1 MWQTLRVV
9 TRARSFLKS
18 AATVDDTGC
27 MIEHE
32 WQQLRDNPDWALVLT
47 TYATLTAEALAE
59 RPPTQQ
65 EQSEDVRAA
74 SQSEVGDADQVLLQ
88 DPSTAPSET
97 ARNTGWIC
105 RLTEIE
111 GLSSGRLST
120 IHGQLIA
127 FGFLNFE
134 LTNRTTGMRYQVTS
148 LGRRCLRWLAA
159 DTEVSAETSASD
171 KQAA

>member
-9 TRARSFLKS
+9 TGARPFLKS

-32 WQQLRDNPDWALVLT
+32 WQQLRDNPDWAQVLT
-47 TYATLTAEALAE
+47 AYATLADEALAE
-59 RPPTQQ
+59 RPPT
-65 EQSEDVRAA
+65 EKNTSENVRAA
-74 SQSEVGDADQVLLQ
+74 SQPEGDAADQGLLPAQ
-88 DPSTAPSET
+88 STTPSE
-97 ARNTGWIC
+97 AGRDTGWIC

-111 GLSSGRLST
+111 GVSSSRLST
-120 IHGQLIA
+120 IHGKLIA

-148 LGRRCLRWLAA
+148 LGRRCLRWLAT
-159 DTEVSAETSASD
+159 DTGVSAGHSESD